1 MNTNIRQ
8 MSAKVGAVGMILFS
22 LASLTS
28 CNDDNVIGENPYAGG
43 REPISV
49 KLLDKNPNPASAAA
63 SEEVTFYAAGLAKYC
78 HPEENRYDFD
88 FYISDEK
95 AQVLNANDSLVTIRV
110 PENVSSGL
118 AYMVVDNQIF
128 YGPNFKV
135 LGSVSVDEGF
145 SFYKSG
151 GKLTG
156 PTAGDIYGLLPWSG
170 NNELLSRFYLAGDFR
185 KSADLTK
192 DDYRRGGLAML
203 TNKDGLS
210 KWDTDY
216 FKAANCIYMG
226 VILND
231 EEDGTI
237 KIQYPKGN
245 GLAYVKDEKKDP
257 GVLLYGLFKKFEDGR
272 YNNPPYNNLN
282 LLKNDLSMATTSRT
296 LNNDEGGTSS
306 VNLPTFMGGTSG
318 EVVRAWGT
326 NKGKIVAVGNF
337 QQHKQ
342 IDYDNSAWNS
352 KLSSVEAEYKETYR
366 PTVTRMDKTG
376 VCDTLFRRGAQYTGA
391 MGTIIDACQ
400 LDNDD
405 MVLVGEFNAFD
416 GTQVSNIV
424 KLKEDGNIDEA
435 FMAMI
440 GAGADGPINQISYFK
455 ATDREYIVMTGQ
467 FHTFNGQ
474 ECDGLV
480 VLNAD
485 GSFDPDFKS
494 LGFEGGYPNFAKI
507 VDINGRPK
515 MIVSGTFGKYNGIVR
530 RGFLMLEL
538 TGESIQGFNVSG
550 QFSGRIY
557 DAAYS
562 LTSDNMNGVLLV
574 GAFSYFDGQPAN
586 NVVMLRVELDQ

>member
-8 MSAKVGAVGMILFS
+8 MSAKVGVVGMILFS

-118 AYMVVDNQIF
+118 AYIVVENQIF
-128 YGPNFKV
+128 FGPNFKI

-145 SFYKSG
+145 SYYKTN

-156 PTAGDIYGLLPWSG
+156 PIGGNIYDLLPWSG
-170 NNELLSRFYLAGDFR
+170 NNELLSRFYLAGNFR
-185 KSADLTK
+185 KSSDLK
-192 DDYRRGGLAML
+192 NDDYFRGGLAMV
-203 TNKDGLS
+203 TNKDGQS
-210 KWDTDY
+210 KWDVSY
-216 FKAANCIYMG
+216 FKASNCIYLSYGTDNNNADDG
-226 VILND
+226 VLVS
-231 EEDGTI
+231 
-237 KIQYPKGN
+237 PKGN
-245 GLAYVKDEKKDP
+245 GLAYMRDEAKNP
-257 GVLLYGLFKKFEDGR
+257 SVLIYGFFNKFEDGR

-282 LLKNDLSMATTSRT
+282 LLKNDMSMATTNRN
-296 LNNDEGGTSS
+296 LANDEGGASTVS
-306 VNLPTFMGGTSG
+306 LPTFTGGTSG

-326 NKGKIVAVGNF
+326 TKGQIVAVGNF
-337 QQHKQ
+337 TLHRQ
-342 IDYDNSAWNS
+342 IDYENSLWS
-352 KLSSVEAEYKETYR
+352 SSLSRVEAEYKETYQ

-376 VCDTLFRRGAQYTGA
+376 VCDTLFRRGAQYTGV